1 MPLLRELPAYKQ
13 RRKACASSCK
23 GEKKLRTPARTHS
36 AQILASTSHAVW
48 PQLIW
53 SEAPVIMGEGGTGFL
68 LIGKFCKW
76 HHWSKLTVVRILA
89 KRGNWLGRSSD
100 VGFFLFFLPSFLFF
114 FLTVPESI
122 NKLIIKAELN
132 NNSCYLTWMQI
143 YICMCTNVST
153 HTQYAHIYMYIY
165 TYEDYTYIFPHT
177 HILSAYPYYSHHSSH
192 FKTNT
197 QNAC

>member
-1 MPLLRELPAYKQ
+1 MDSWNYDAPNAPHTPKPWQHGWAPICVFTVACLLEIIWIFWHMPLLRELPAYKQ

-89 KRGNWLGRSSD
+89 KRGNWLGKSSD
-100 VGFFLFFLPSFLFF
+100 VDFFLFFPSFFF
-114 FLTVPESI
+114 
-122 NKLIIKAELN
+122 
-132 NNSCYLTWMQI
+132 
-143 YICMCTNVST
+143 
-153 HTQYAHIYMYIY
+153 
-165 TYEDYTYIFPHT
+165 
-177 HILSAYPYYSHHSSH
+177 
-192 FKTNT
+192 
-197 QNAC
+197 